1 MQKNTKQPDKTT
13 KTPEIYVVLG
23 PTATGKSDFAVDIA
37 KKINGEIISADSR
50 QVYRDMDL
58 GSGKIAKKEMRG
70 VKHYLLDVA
79 SPRSVFSVERFQR
92 LGLKAIEKIQKQGKT
107 PIICGGTGFYINSLI
122 YDSKFPNV
130 KPDHELRKI
139 LSTWD
144 KDKLF
149 KELKKLD
156 SNRAKTIDRNNPQ
169 RLIRSIEIAKAL
181 GKVPKPSTPQMRF
194 KTEIIGL
201 DFDDEILKERIR
213 IRIEKRLKVGMI
225 KEVEN
230 LHKNGVSWKRLEG
243 FGLEYKHIA
252 LFLQN
257 KVSKDEM
264 IENLNRDI
272 FKFVKRQR
280 TWFKRNKEI
289 KWIKNST
296 NPMKDVNKSFW

>member
-1 MQKNTKQPDKTT
+1 MQKVSKQQNTGKEKPD
-13 KTPEIYVVLG
+13 IYVVLG
-23 PTATGKSDFAVDIA
+23 PTATGKSDFAVSIA
-37 KKINGEIISADSR
+37 KEINGEIISADSR
-50 QVYRDMDL
+50 QVYRGMDL
-58 GSGKIAKKEMRG
+58 GSGKITKKEMRG
-70 VKHYLLDVA
+70 VKHHLLNVA
-79 SPRSVFSVERFQR
+79 SPRSIFSVEKFQK
-92 LGLKAIEKIQKQGKT
+92 LGIKAIEKIQKQGKT
-107 PIICGGTGFYINSLI
+107 PIICGGTGFYIDSLI
-122 YDSKFPNV
+122 YNSKFPSV

-139 LSTWD
+139 LSTWG

-156 SNRAKTIDRNNPQ
+156 GNRAKTIDRNNPQ

-243 FGLEYKHIA
+243 FGLEYKYIA
-252 LFLQN
+252 LFLE
-257 KVSKDEM
+257 KKISKEEM
-264 IENLNRDI
+264 INNLNGEI
-272 FKFVKRQR
+272 FRFVKRQR

-296 NPMKDVNKSFW
+296 NPMGEINLVFW

>member
-1 MQKNTKQPDKTT
+1 MQKVSKQQNTGKEKPD
-13 KTPEIYVVLG
+13 IYVVLG
-23 PTATGKSDFAVDIA
+23 PTATGKSDFAVSIA
-37 KKINGEIISADSR
+37 KEINGEIISADSR
-50 QVYRDMDL
+50 QVYRGMDL
-58 GSGKIAKKEMRG
+58 GSGKITKKEMRG
-70 VKHYLLDVA
+70 VKHHLLNVA
-79 SPRSVFSVERFQR
+79 SPRSIFSVEKFQK
-92 LGLKAIEKIQKQGKT
+92 LGIKAIEKIQKQGKT
-107 PIICGGTGFYINSLI
+107 PIICGGTGFYIDSLI
-122 YDSKFPNV
+122 YNSKFPSV

-139 LSTWD
+139 LSTWG

-156 SNRAKTIDRNNPQ
+156 GNRAKTIDRNNPQ

-181 GKVPKPSTPQMRF
+181 GKVPKPSTPKMRF

-201 DFDDEILKERIR
+201 DFDDKILKERIK

-243 FGLEYKHIA
+243 FGLEYKYIA
-252 LFLQN
+252 LFLE
-257 KVSKDEM
+257 KKISKEEM
-264 IENLNRDI
+264 INNLNGEI
-272 FKFVKRQR
+272 FRFVKRQR

-296 NPMKDVNKSFW
+296 NPMGEINLVFW

>member
-58 GSGKIAKKEMRG
+58 GSGKITKKEMRG
-70 VKHYLLDVA
+70 VKHHLLNVA
-79 SPRSVFSVERFQR
+79 SPRSIFSVEKFQK
-92 LGLKAIEKIQKQGKT
+92 LGIKAIEKIIKQGKT
-107 PIICGGTGFYINSLI
+107 PIICGGTGFYIDSLI

-130 KPDHELRKI
+130 KPDYVLRKT
-139 LSTWD
+139 LSSWD

-156 SNRAKTIDRNNPQ
+156 GNRAKTIDRNNPP
-169 RLIRSIEIAKAL
+169 RLIRAIEIAKTL
-181 GKVPKPSTPQMRF
+181 GKVPELSAHQMRF
-194 KTEIIGL
+194 PTKILGL
-201 DFDDEILKERIR
+201 DFDDQILKERIR
-213 IRIEKRLKVGMI
+213 IRIEKRLRVGMI
-225 KEVEN
+225 KEIEN
-230 LHKNGVSWKRLEG
+230 LHKNGVSWKKLEG
-243 FGLEYKHIA
+243 FGLEYRHIA

-264 IENLNRDI
+264 IENLNQDI

-280 TWFKRNKEI
+280 TWFKRNKKI

-296 NPMKDVNKSFW
+296 NPMKDINKSFW

>member
-1 MQKNTKQPDKTT
+1 VAGLVAPGAEDVGL
-13 KTPEIYVVLG
+13 VV
-23 PTATGKSDFAVDIA
+23 AV
-37 KKINGEIISADSR
+37 
-50 QVYRDMDL
+50 V
-58 GSGKIAKKEMRG
+58 
-70 VKHYLLDVA
+70 
-79 SPRSVFSVERFQR
+79 
-92 LGLKAIEKIQKQGKT
+92 
-107 PIICGGTGFYINSLI
+107 
-122 YDSKFPNV
+122 
-130 KPDHELRKI
+130 
-139 LSTWD
+139 
-144 KDKLF
+144 
-149 KELKKLD
+149 
-156 SNRAKTIDRNNPQ
+156 
-169 RLIRSIEIAKAL
+169 
-181 GKVPKPSTPQMRF
+181 VPKPSTPQMRF

-264 IENLNRDI
+264 IENLNRGI

>member
-1 MQKNTKQPDKTT
+1 MQKVSKQQNTGKEKPD
-13 KTPEIYVVLG
+13 IYVVLG
-23 PTATGKSDFAVDIA
+23 PTATGKSDFAVSIA
-37 KKINGEIISADSR
+37 KEINGEIISADSR
-50 QVYRDMDL
+50 QVYRGMDL
-58 GSGKIAKKEMRG
+58 GSGKITKKEMRG
-70 VKHYLLDVA
+70 VKHHLLNVA
-79 SPRSVFSVERFQR
+79 SPRSIFSVEKFQK
-92 LGLKAIEKIQKQGKT
+92 LGIKAIEKIQKQGKT
-107 PIICGGTGFYINSLI
+107 PIICGGTGFYIDSLI
-122 YDSKFPNV
+122 YNSKFPSV

-139 LSTWD
+139 LSTWG

-243 FGLEYKHIA
+243 FGLEYKYIA
-252 LFLQN
+252 LFLE
-257 KVSKDEM
+257 KKISKEEM
-264 IENLNRDI
+264 INNLNGEI
-272 FKFVKRQR
+272 FRFVKRQR

-296 NPMKDVNKSFW
+296 NPMGEINLVFW

>member
-58 GSGKIAKKEMRG
+58 GSGKITKKEMMG
-70 VKHYLLDVA
+70 VKHHLLNVA
-79 SPRSVFSVERFQR
+79 SPRSIFSVEKFQK
-92 LGLKAIEKIQKQGKT
+92 LGIKAIEKIIKQGKT
-107 PIICGGTGFYINSLI
+107 PIICGGTGFYIDSLI
-122 YDSKFPNV
+122 YDSKFPSV
-130 KPDHELRKI
+130 KPDYKLRKI
-139 LSTWD
+139 LSSWN
-144 KDKLF
+144 KEELF
-149 KELKKLD
+149 KELEKLD
-156 SNRAKTIDRNNPQ
+156 KKRASKIDKNNPQ
-169 RLIRSIEIAKAL
+169 RLIRAIEIAKTL
-181 GKVPKPSTPQMRF
+181 GKVPELSAHQMRF
-194 KTEIIGL
+194 PTKILGL
-201 DFDDEILKERIR
+201 DFDDQILKERIR
-213 IRIEKRLKVGMI
+213 IRIEKRLRVGMI
-225 KEVEN
+225 KEIEN
-230 LHKNGVSWKRLEG
+230 LHKNGVSWKKLEG

-264 IENLNRDI
+264 IENLNQDI

-280 TWFKRNKEI
+280 TWFKRNKKI

-296 NPMKDVNKSFW
+296 NPMKDINKSFW